1 MTCILVNNPDTDL
14 EQGIVQLVTWTDFA
28 AWINNV

>member
-1 MTCILVNNPDTDL
+1 MTCILGNNPDTDL
-14 EQGIVQLVTWTDFA
+14 EQGAVQLVTWTDFP